1 MNNQQILG
9 QLANKKQ
16 REAFKSMREDM
27 ETGKAL
33 LNPEQLAQFLKA
45 ASLPQVMLNSAD
57 FKLMKSHE
65 KNLSRVGIKG
75 RVLQNG
81 YTKQGETNPEITA
94 AEKEFGANVLS
105 AKKLKALCEIEDDEL
120 DDNLEQEQYTTTLL
134 NLMGERV
141 GEDIE
146 FFNVF
151 SSTDLDYDTNPLLC
165 TTDGWI
171 KSAGQQLKST
181 SVASAS
187 SGSGSGTGT
196 GTGSGSGTSTGSEEN
211 TFDVANGV
219 ESIFDKL
226 LLSIPPRFRHNRN
239 GFVFFTPF
247 EVEDAYR
254 NVLRGRQ
261 TNLGDTNQTGFNGL
275 LYKGI
280 PIVHCPTLD
289 AEDGRAI
296 DDTASILL
304 TKPSN
309 MAYGVWKNVTIEPYR
324 KPADELTQFW
334 YRLRADCDYYFREG
348 ASVAKL
354 SLDEVAELPD
364 ASRV

>member
-9 QLANKKQ
+9 QLANNKQ
-16 REAFKSMREDM
+16 REAFKSMRTDM

-33 LNPEQLAQFLKA
+33 LNPEQLARFLKA

-65 KNLSRVGIKG
+65 KNLSRVGIRG
-75 RVLQNG
+75 RVLQSG
-81 YTKQGETNPEITA
+81 YTKTGETNPDIEA
-94 AEKEFGANVLS
+94 AEKEFGVNVLS

-120 DDNLEQEQYTTTLL
+120 DDNLEQEQYTNTLL

-141 GEDIE
+141 GEDLE
-146 FFNVF
+146 FFNAYA
-151 SSTDLDYDTNPLLC
+151 STDIDYDTNSLLSS
-165 TTDGWI
+165 TDGWI
-171 KSAGQQLKST
+171 KSAAQQLKST
-181 SVASAS
+181 GVDNSD
-187 SGSGSGTGT
+187 GTI
-196 GTGSGSGTSTGSEEN
+196 
-211 TFDVANGV
+211 DLANGV
-219 ESIFDKL
+219 ESMFDKL
-226 LLSIPPRFRHNRN
+226 LLSIPPRFRQNRN
-239 GFVFFTPF
+239 GFVFFVPF

-261 TNLGDTNQTGFNGL
+261 TNLGDTNQTGFGGL

-280 PIVHCPTLD
+280 PVVHCPTLD
-289 AEDGRAI
+289 AEDGRGI
-296 DDTASILL
+296 DDTATTLL
-304 TKPSN
+304 TKPTN

-348 ASVAKL
+348 ASVAKIT
-354 SLDEVAELPD
+354 LDECAELPD